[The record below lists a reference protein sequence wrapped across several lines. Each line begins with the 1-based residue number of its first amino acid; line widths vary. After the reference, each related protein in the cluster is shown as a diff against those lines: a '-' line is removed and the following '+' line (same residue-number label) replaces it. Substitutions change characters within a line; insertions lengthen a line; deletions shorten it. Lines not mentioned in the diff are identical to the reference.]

1 MSKININKAITEEG
15 WVIQLSLDGAG
26 LEMTLEESQGV
37 VQDIINELKE
47 IMEIEDTTG
56 SDA

>member
-1 MSKININKAITEEG
+1 MSKINIDKAITEEG
-15 WVIQLSLDGAG
+15 WVIQLSLGPAG
-26 LEMTLEESQGV
+26 MEIPLDEAQELV
-37 VQDIINELKE
+37 KDIINELKE

>member
-1 MSKININKAITEEG
+1 MSKINVSKAVSEEG
-15 WVIQLSLDGAG
+15 WEIHLSLDGAG
-26 LEMTLEESQGV
+26 LAMSLEESQGLV
-37 VQDIINELKE
+37 KDIVNELKE